1 MKGPSSGWR
10 PSPADDL
17 HFPRTGK
24 QYVVI
29 AAGEYGFMNTIMGDH
44 VVSYSLKGAGE

>member
-1 MKGPSSGWR
+1 MTYI
-10 PSPADDL
+10 SPAQASNI
-17 HFPRTGK
+17 K

-44 VVSYSLKGAGE
+44 VVSYSPKGAGE